1 MIMEFLSAHLD
12 TIIAFISGGGLLTV
26 ITARAT
32 KRQAEAHAMKAV
44 QEVYQET
51 IKDLRTD
58 KDKMREDN
66 AALRE
71 VVEQLEVKVRAI
83 SIDIEKLKRYKCTVV
98 GCAARKKD

>member
-1 MIMEFLSAHLD
+1 MIEFISTHLD
-12 TIIAFISGGGLLTV
+12 TIIAFLSGGGLLTV

-66 AALRE
+66 AEMRE
-71 VVEQLEVKVRAI
+71 MVDKLEIRVREI
-83 SIDIEKLKRYKCTVV
+83 SIEVGKLKRYKCTVV
-98 GCAARKKD
+98 GCAARRKD

>member
-1 MIMEFLSAHLD
+1 MIEFLSTHLD
-12 TIIAFISGGGLLTV
+12 TIIAFLSGGGLLTV

-66 AALRE
+66 AEMRE
-71 VVEQLEVKVRAI
+71 MVDKLEIRVREI
-83 SIDIEKLKRYKCTVV
+83 SIEVGKLKRYKCTVV
-98 GCAARKKD
+98 GCAARRKD

>member
-1 MIMEFLSAHLD
+1 MEFIITHLD

-66 AALRE
+66 AELRE
-71 VVEQLEVKVRAI
+71 MVDKLEIKVSEISVEI
-83 SIDIEKLKRYKCTVV
+83 GKLKKYKCTVI
-98 GCAARKKD
+98 GCEKRKKD

>member
-1 MIMEFLSAHLD
+1 MD
-12 TIIAFISGGGLLTV
+12 TIIAFLSGGGLLTV

-66 AALRE
+66 AEMRE
-71 VVEQLEVKVRAI
+71 MVDKLEIRVREI
-83 SIDIEKLKRYKCTVV
+83 SIEVGKLKRYKCTVV
-98 GCAARKKD
+98 GCAARRKD